1 MAERMD
7 PIERFAEH
15 AAGTTYDRLAPEA
28 VQAVKT
34 FVLDSIGVAMAG
46 SGEPAVPAI
55 VETAARWGEGR
66 HAAVWGSRTRLPAP
80 AAALVNA
87 FQVHCLEFDCVH
99 EGAVV
104 HPMATLLPALL
115 AEVERRGGAS
125 GADVIAA
132 VAAGVDVAASL
143 GVAARGPMR
152 FFRPATAGAFGA
164 VAALGNLARLDARH
178 LRHAFGI
185 VYGQISGTLQPHL
198 EGSPLLALQIGFNAR
213 AAITAVDLARAGLPG
228 AEGVLLGPYGYLNL
242 YEGGAYDLDP
252 VLADLGRVRR
262 ITEVAHKPFPSGRL
276 THGVVDGLQRLAAA
290 HGFSGADV
298 ARVIVAVPPL
308 VMRLV
313 GRADMD
319 EPSAAHARLCLP
331 FVAAIA
337 LLRGTVDVPDFR
349 GERLADH
356 AVHQMAKRVE
366 IVADGNP
373 DENALVP
380 QSVTVELAGGGRHA
394 VHLDQVLG
402 HPARPLSRERHL
414 EKFRRNWRYG
424 ATPPGPAAAE
434 ALIGAVDRLETLADA
449 RELIALTVP

>member
-1 MAERMD
+1 MD

-15 AAGTTYDRLAPEA
+15 VVATTYDRLTPETVHA
-28 VQAVKT
+28 AKT
-34 FVLDSIGVAMAG
+34 FILDSMGVAMAG
-46 SGEPAVPAI
+46 SGEAAVPALL
-55 VETAARWGEGR
+55 ETAARWGQGR
-66 HAAVWGSRTRLPAP
+66 EATVWGSRARLPAP

-115 AEVERRGGAS
+115 AEVERRDGAS

-143 GVAARGPMR
+143 GVAARGAMR

-164 VAALGNLARLDARH
+164 VAALGHLARLDARR
-178 LRHAFGI
+178 LAAAFGI
-185 VYGQISGTLQPHL
+185 VYGQISGTLQPHV

-213 AAITAVDLARAGLPG
+213 AALTAVDLARAGLSGP
-228 AEGVLLGPYGYLNL
+228 EGVLEGRYGYFSLF
-242 YEGGAYDLDP
+242 EGGAYDLAP

-262 ITEVAHKPFPSGRL
+262 VTEVAHKPFPSGRL
-276 THGVVDGLQRLAAA
+276 THGVVDGLQQLSAA

-298 ARVIVAVPPL
+298 TRVVVAVPPL

-313 GRADMD
+313 GRADED
-319 EPSAAHARLCLP
+319 APSAAHARLCLP
-331 FVAAIA
+331 FVAATA

-356 AVHQMAKRVE
+356 AVHRAAKRIE
-366 IVADGNP
+366 IVPDGNP

-380 QSVTVELAGGGRHA
+380 QSVTVELAGGARHEIR
-394 VHLDQVLG
+394 LDQVLG
-402 HPARPLSRERHL
+402 HPARPLTRERHL
-414 EKFRRNWRYG
+414 EKFRRCWRYG
-424 ATPPGPAAAE
+424 ATPPAPAAGE
-434 ALIGAVDRLETLADA
+434 ALIGAVDRLETLTDA

>member
-1 MAERMD
+1 MD

-15 AAGTTYDRLAPEA
+15 VVATTHDRLTPET
-28 VQAVKT
+28 VQAAKT
-34 FVLDSIGVAMAG
+34 FILDSLGVAMAG
-46 SGEPAVPAI
+46 SGESVVP
-55 VETAARWGEGR
+55 VLLETAARWGEGR
-66 HAAVWGSRTRLPAP
+66 EAAVWGSRARLPAP

-132 VAAGVDVAASL
+132 VVAGVDVAASL
-143 GVAARGPMR
+143 GVAARGAMR
-152 FFRPATAGAFGA
+152 FFRPATAGAFGT
-164 VAALGNLARLDARH
+164 VAALGHLARLDARR
-178 LRHAFGI
+178 LTAAFGI

-213 AAITAVDLARAGLPG
+213 AALTAVDLARAGLPG
-228 AEGVLLGPYGYLNL
+228 PEGVLEGRYGYFSLF
-242 YEGGAYDLDP
+242 EGGAYDLAP

-298 ARVIVAVPPL
+298 TRVVIAVPPL

-313 GRADMD
+313 GRADED
-319 EPSAAHARLCLP
+319 APSAAHARLCLP
-331 FVAAIA
+331 FVAATA

-356 AVHQMAKRVE
+356 AVHRVAKRIE
-366 IVADGNP
+366 IVPDGNP

-380 QSVTVELAGGGRHA
+380 QTVTVELAGGARHEIR
-394 VHLDQVLG
+394 LDQVLG
-402 HPARPLSRERHL
+402 HPARPLTRERHL
-414 EKFRRNWRYG
+414 EKFRRCWRYG
-424 ATPPGPAAAE
+424 ASPPAPAAGE
-434 ALIGAVDRLETLADA
+434 ALIDAVDRLDTLTDA